1 MKCAWQEF
9 LCIVPPRFRSQVDVA
24 GHSTLQELR
33 LRLGYPPELI
43 LADRSET
50 LTELVQKEDLLFSV
64 NSASRYSPWSAITSA
79 ECYLTAPG
87 GHRVGLCGEAVMRNG
102 EMTGI
107 RQPTSLCIRVAR
119 DFPGIAGNAL
129 VRGSVLLIGR
139 PGSGKTTLLRDLIRN
154 RSKQGSVCVVDE
166 RGELFPSVNG
176 ISYFEAG
183 SRTDIISGCTKEHG
197 ITAVLRTMGPTC
209 IAVDEITAKE
219 DAQALIQAAWS
230 GVDLYATAHAAGK
243 SDLYARPVYRE
254 LLEKGIF
261 ETLIVL
267 RQDKS
272 WKMER
277 MEALC

>member
-9 LCIVPPRFRSQVDVA
+9 LCIVPPRFRSQVDAA
-24 GHSTLQELR
+24 GRSTLQELR

-43 LADRSET
+43 LTDRSET
-50 LTELVQKEDLLFSV
+50 LRELVQKEDLLFSV

-119 DFPGIAGNAL
+119 DFPGIAGNAQ

-176 ISYFEAG
+176 IRCFEAG